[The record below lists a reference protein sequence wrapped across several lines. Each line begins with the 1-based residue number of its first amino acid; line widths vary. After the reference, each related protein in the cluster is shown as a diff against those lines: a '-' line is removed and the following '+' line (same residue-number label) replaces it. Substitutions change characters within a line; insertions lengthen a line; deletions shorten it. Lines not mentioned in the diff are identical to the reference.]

1 MVWFSAHWASMPYIS
16 CQFPD
21 GLIYQHVSD
30 SVPSRVLIKLEK
42 SRAILAQH
50 AIAPKQDL
58 TQQLVLMRLGSL
70 ETSQAEPRELGRLQ
84 RLVTFTTTSHMSF
97 HRALFQPLPADPDNR
112 TKRNT
117 RLSPP
122 RCSLL
127 RCFPD
132 VGLRWNSCRLME
144 RPSNVVFVGHEVLT
158 INFTET
164 LAYFK
169 TKLETVCSF
178 IGSARAWSN

>member
-1 MVWFSAHWASMPYIS
+1 MSSLILVTSSKKILYIIWLAPKWCGFQRTEQACPIS

-30 SVPSRVLIKLEK
+30 SVPSRVLIKLEQ

-50 AIAPKQDL
+50 VKAPKQDL

-97 HRALFQPLPADPDNR
+97 TVTLSATACRPGQSNQKKHTLILFTLLA
-112 TKRNT
+112 
-117 RLSPP
+117 S
-122 RCSLL
+122 SLL
-127 RCFPD
+127 SRYRSSLKQLQTD
-132 VGLRWNSCRLME
+132 G
-144 RPSNVVFVGHEVLT
+144 T
-158 INFTET
+158 
-164 LAYFK
+164 AK
-169 TKLETVCSF
+169 QCSF
-178 IGSARAWSN
+178 CGP